1 MIDHDGHAVFSAI
14 RKVQFT
20 QDNQGLVLVPN
31 PSNSF
36 AIVTV
41 PAGLTTRNIKIYGVS
56 GNLVRQFTLDNG
68 INQLRI
74 NTAGLAAGMYTIHA
88 GKYVVRMLVQH

>member
-1 MIDHDGHAVFSAI
+1 MIDHDGHAVLSAI

-20 QDNQGLVLVPN
+20 QGNQGLVLVPN

-36 AIVTV
+36 AILTV
-41 PAGLTTRNIKIYGVS
+41 PAGLTTRNIKMYGAT
-56 GNLVRQFTLDNG
+56 GNQVRQFTLDNG

-74 NTAGLAAGMYTIHA
+74 NTAGLAAGIYTIHA